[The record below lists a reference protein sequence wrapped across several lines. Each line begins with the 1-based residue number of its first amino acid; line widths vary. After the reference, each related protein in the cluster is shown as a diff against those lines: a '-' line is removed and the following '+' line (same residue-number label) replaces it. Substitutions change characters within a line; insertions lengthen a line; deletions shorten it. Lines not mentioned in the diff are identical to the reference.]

1 MPTVIILDTS
11 LSMCR
16 PVQMADVSEPYQFRN
31 LAVHGLT
38 SLLDYM
44 NINCKLEFVAFMT
57 FSSYRET
64 IVPFTRDFDNIK
76 GTLIQLE
83 YYDRARIKKAL
94 EGVQSLIMEEWGA
107 GVPCQVILVT
117 DGLLG
122 PEIDSLKADIENYFT
137 ATEKGMDDN
146 SFPLPFPFPCKL
158 HVTCIANSSDP
169 CLQAALPTYQK
180 LIDIN
185 GNGGQVFIP
194 DGLLSFK
201 SVQGIFMKL
210 ADLYYKPFHGVLH
223 CGNLTSNV
231 SLSPPPEPF
240 CKHRDFDI
248 VKAEMSTDI
257 VICGFISITDVASP
271 PSHSRHLVL
280 PLQSCK
286 EETKPPVIKLE
297 NCENTDDESANEDGK
312 QPSFCVLLHGSLKV
326 EGMVAICHLGGD
338 WYGMLYSWADSKKKS
353 NLMLSAFEPGNEVI
367 PWLGSF
373 GNLGPVETFTRLP
386 SSEVPT
392 LPIKPSE
399 KRSYAQNCVVWI
411 KQSGLQAD
419 IQKILRHARKLPE
432 KTQNFYK
439 ELNRLRRAA
448 LSFGF
453 YELLDGM
460 ATILDRECTL
470 LPGSAHPDAALQ
482 LTHCANALRNGS
494 DDYNTPLVPLRTKL
508 SSDD

>member
-1 MPTVIILDTS
+1 MPTVIVLDTS

-16 PVQMADVSEPYQFRN
+16 PVPMADVPEPFYFRN

-38 SLLDYM
+38 HFLDYM
-44 NINCKLEFVAFMT
+44 NGNFKLEFAALMSFN
-57 FSSYRET
+57 SNRDAL
-64 IVPFTRDFDNIK
+64 VPFTRDFDSIK
-76 GTLIQLE
+76 VAIMNLE
-83 YYDRARIKKAL
+83 YYDRARLKTAL

-107 GVPCQVILVT
+107 GVPCQVLLVT

-122 PEIDSLKADIENYFT
+122 IEVEILKSDIENYYA
-137 ATEKGMDDN
+137 ATEKGTEDFN
-146 SFPLPFPFPCKL
+146 FLLPFPFPCKL
-158 HVTCIANSSDP
+158 HVACIASSTDPSLQNS
-169 CLQAALPTYQK
+169 LPIYQK
-180 LIDIN
+180 LIEIN
-185 GNGGQVFIP
+185 GDGGQVFVP
-194 DGLLSFK
+194 EGQLNFK
-201 SVQGIFMKL
+201 SIQTMFTKI
-210 ADLYYKPFHGVLH
+210 ADLYYKPFHGILH
-223 CGNLTSNV
+223 CGHLTSNI

-240 CKHRDFDI
+240 CKTYDFDT

-257 VICGFISITDVASP
+257 VICGFISIADVSSP

-280 PLQSCK
+280 PIQTCK
-286 EETKPPVIKLE
+286 EEPKLPVIKVE
-297 NCENTDDESANEDGK
+297 NPEVTDDDSANEDGK

-326 EGMVAICHLGGD
+326 EGMVALCHLGGD

-353 NLMLSAFEPGNEVI
+353 NLMLSAFEPGPDII
-367 PWLGSF
+367 PWLGNF
-373 GNLGPVETFTRLP
+373 KNLGPIDTNSPP
-386 SSEVPT
+386 SDSNNPF
-392 LPIKPSE
+392 PIKPPE

-482 LTHCANALRNGS
+482 LTHCANALRSGNK
-494 DDYNTPLVPLRTKL
+494 DYNTPILPLRTKF
-508 SSDD
+508 SMD